1 MCIIVCENN
10 CISYIFYFETTKLRI
25 YYYYHFRAIVFF
37 SSLTIT
43 VNDIYI
49 IICVFMFFT
58 EKSKVL

>member
-49 IICVFMFFT
+49 INMCIYVFHR
-58 EKSKVL
+58 KK